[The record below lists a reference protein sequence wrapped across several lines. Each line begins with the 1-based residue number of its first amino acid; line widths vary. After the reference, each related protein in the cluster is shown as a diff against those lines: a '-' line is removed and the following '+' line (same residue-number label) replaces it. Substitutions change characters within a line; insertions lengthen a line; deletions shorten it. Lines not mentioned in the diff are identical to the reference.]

1 MLAHALGVMGLLR
14 HTQRQQNDIPPAHAL
29 VKATA
34 SIGRGAFNAQALSL
48 LARHLLPAA
57 DAREA
62 RVLAACICG
71 AALELGPSQWAP
83 RAAAGLV
90 DGLSRHVDA
99 RQEASE
105 QERQVFAC
113 VLAAMQTWDKQRR
126 DLLPRHVLVLVSSF
140 VRAELADALV
150 LRAAANMLEARSDWL
165 PTPRVRHPFKP
176 LAAAP
181 RAAAC
186 RSGVGGRS
194 GNVGEEGGG
203 GGIIAIELSG
213 IATASTKMM
222 LLITAHEAARA
233 LQTATAAVPASFS
246 PRSPASTGIG
256 GGGASA
262 PVPSAPQRR
271 PPAVVSQASPAL
283 ETGRILDY
291 VRTCGMLIDLEHWAS
306 SAGAGGASIALTLSA
321 LARAS
326 CRPDDFLSHL
336 CRALVLQLK
345 QQPPPPQTSH
355 AATPAGVA
363 AVRAAGGP
371 GGGGGE
377 GGRSTG
383 GALSTREVAQA
394 MHALAVLNFR
404 DAAALDALSRAI
416 SADADYCLQSLA
428 NLGAPA
434 LSRLLAPPSLFFHSL
449 SALSLPS
456 RPLAPP
462 SLFFHSLSTPSFSP
476 PLSQLSLPSH

>member
-176 LAAAP
+176 LATAP
-181 RAAAC
+181 RAAAG
-186 RSGVGGRS
+186 RSGVGGSS
-194 GNVGEEGGG
+194 GSVGEEGGG
-203 GGIIAIELSG
+203 GGITAIELSG

-222 LLITAHEAARA
+222 LLITAHAAARA
-233 LQTATAAVPASFS
+233 LQTAAAATAAGPASSS

-256 GGGASA
+256 GRRCLCPGAQHTTTPAAGSRLAGVSGPGPISLLPLALHLSLLPPPSPLSPLTDLSGASLRH
-262 PVPSAPQRR
+262 PVVHG
-271 PPAVVSQASPAL
+271 AV
-283 ETGRILDY
+283 
-291 VRTCGMLIDLEHWAS
+291 H
-306 SAGAGGASIALTLSA
+306 AGAGG
-321 LARAS
+321 
-326 CRPDDFLSHL
+326 
-336 CRALVLQLK
+336 
-345 QQPPPPQTSH
+345 
-355 AATPAGVA
+355 
-363 AVRAAGGP
+363 
-371 GGGGGE
+371 
-377 GGRSTG
+377 
-383 GALSTREVAQA
+383 
-394 MHALAVLNFR
+394 
-404 DAAALDALSRAI
+404 
-416 SADADYCLQSLA
+416 
-428 NLGAPA
+428 
-434 LSRLLAPPSLFFHSL
+434 
-449 SALSLPS
+449 
-456 RPLAPP
+456 
-462 SLFFHSLSTPSFSP
+462 
-476 PLSQLSLPSH
+476 